1 MRLSL
6 LMSLVGT
13 FSTGCILFEKS
24 KEAIGRFAKEHP
36 DVQCSFFAYYVYLST
51 GTIDVCIDTPE
62 NALHEAMREELFT
75 LGRRQKLLKFPT
87 SWQLASFYTEIPAI
101 IDYAPNAN
109 LFQYASQAKVTF
121 EGWTALRQSEAYP
134 KTEKPQDDY
143 LEGNI
148 RIVIWKVCEQLRQ
161 DKVFLHLDLA
171 SPFRVGYQFHE
182 RPLIVL
188 RVLNWPNSKG
198 APIYSVTESPQAR
211 KQ

>member
-1 MRLSL
+1 MIQPPDWQKAEE
-6 LMSLVGT
+6 T
-13 FSTGCILFEKS
+13 LFEAGTATL
-24 KEAIGRFAKEHP
+24 EQFGKEHP
-36 DVQCSFFAYYVYLST
+36 GTICSFFAYYVYPSK
-51 GTIDVCIDTPE
+51 GAIDVCIDTPE

-101 IDYAPNAN
+101 VDYAPNAN
-109 LFQYASQAKVTF
+109 LFQYASQARVTF
-121 EGWTALRQSEAYP
+121 EEWAAFCQSKAYP
-134 KTEKPQDDY
+134 ETEKPQDDY

-148 RIVIWKVCEQLRQ
+148 RIVIWKVCERLIQ

-188 RVLNWPNSKG
+188 RVLNWPNFKG
-198 APIYSVTESPQAR
+198 APIYSVTESPLAQ